1 METQK
6 QEIKKLCNNFRLSG
20 VATHLDTVIT
30 ESEKEKIGFA
40 QYTLRLLGAE
50 LNYRQQRDQIR
61 RMKAANLPRNNDLNI
76 YEAKGNGLSAEQLAQ
91 LRELNWIDQLF
102 NMVLLGPSGTGKTM
116 LAAGLAKDAIMAG
129 YKAYF
134 RTMEDIVTMLK
145 TKDFAKTKMAEY
157 KKLLGANLLVLDDIM
172 LFPLEKN
179 IAIAFFNFI
188 NQIYEN
194 TSIIITTNKKPS
206 DWAKMLEDE
215 VLATALLDRLL
226 FRAEIISLTGESY
239 RLKNRKT
246 FFEPAK
252 E

>member
-6 QEIKKLCNNFRLSG
+6 QEIKKLCNSFRLSG
-20 VATHLDTVIT
+20 IATHLDKVIT

-40 QYTLRLLGAE
+40 QYTMRLLEAE
-50 LNYRQQRDQIR
+50 LEHRQQRDQSR
-61 RMKAANLPRNNDLNI
+61 RMKAANLPRNHDLDR
-76 YEAKGNGLSAEQLAQ
+76 YQATGNGLSVEQLAQ

-116 LAAGLAKDAIMAG
+116 LAAGLAKDAIRAG

-134 RTMEDIVTMLK
+134 KTMEDIVTILK
-145 TKDFAKTKMAEY
+145 TKEFAKTKMTEY
-157 KKLLGANLLVLDDIM
+157 KKLVGANLLVLDDIM

-179 IAIAFFNFI
+179 VAISFFNFI

-226 FRAEIISLTGESY
+226 FRAEIINLTGESY
-239 RLKNRKT
+239 RMKNRKS
-246 FFEPAK
+246 FFEQTK